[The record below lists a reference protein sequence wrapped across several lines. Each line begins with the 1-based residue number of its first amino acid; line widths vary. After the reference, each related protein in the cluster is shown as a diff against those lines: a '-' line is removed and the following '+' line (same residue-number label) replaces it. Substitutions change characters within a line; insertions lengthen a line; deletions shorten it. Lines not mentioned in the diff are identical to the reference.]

1 MTASDEERVETM
13 DSDRFGVD
21 RRMLGLGLLGVG
33 AAAAIPAW
41 AQRAG
46 APALPSIPNLPAARP
61 ESVGLTTAGLAQI
74 AVMMQGYM
82 DKNQITGGVTA
93 VARRNK
99 LVHFQTHGQFDLD
112 AHSPMPMNG
121 MFRMMSSTKPTT
133 AVALLQQMELG
144 KISLDDKVSKFIPEL
159 KEMRVLKVSPP
170 GPLDRAAAAAARGP
184 ARDGVA
190 APTAPAGGRRG
201 AGGPPPETV
210 PALREITIKD
220 LVTHTSGLNGT
231 PRREAGD
238 TLATAIP
245 RLKDVPLDFQ
255 PGTKWAYSATT
266 GPDVLA
272 RIIEITSGVPHDVY
286 MRERVFEP
294 IGMTSTAYNLTP
306 EQGARLVPRYVRQA
320 DKWVIAPGRDSK
332 AEPPPPVTFYPGS
345 WGLMATCQDYLLFE
359 SMLLNKGTIHG
370 KRVLRPESVELMHT
384 NLIGDLYHGLDGV
397 TEGTG
402 FGVLVRVVLD
412 PATCGCG
419 RSLGGFGWGGAYGTM
434 SWTDPK
440 EELVASL
447 FIQQPVSAVQHDF
460 EMTIR
465 NAMMA

>member
-1 MTASDEERVETM
+1 M
-13 DSDRFGVD
+13 DSDHFGVD
-21 RRMLGLGLLGVG
+21 RRVLGLGLLGVG
-33 AAAAIPAW
+33 AAASIPAW
-41 AQRAG
+41 AQKG
-46 APALPSIPNLPAARP
+46 AVALPSIPNLPAARP
-61 ESVGLTTAGLAQI
+61 ESVGLTTAGLAKI
-74 AVMMQGYM
+74 GDMMQGYI

-99 LVHFQTHGQFDLD
+99 LVHFQSHGQFDLD
-112 AHSPMPMNG
+112 ARSPMRRDG

-159 KEMRVLKVSPP
+159 REMRVLKVSPP
-170 GPLDRAAAAAARGP
+170 GPLDRAAGAAARGP
-184 ARDGVA
+184 GQGPGRDGVA
-190 APTAPAGGRRG
+190 APVAPAGGPRR
-201 AGGPPPETV
+201 GGPPPETV
-210 PALREITIKD
+210 PAVREITIKD

-231 PRREAGD
+231 PRREPGD

-306 EQGARLVPRYVRQA
+306 EQGSRLVPRYVRQA
-320 DKWVIAPGRDSK
+320 DKWGIAPGRDSK
-332 AEPPPPVTFYPGS
+332 AEAPPPVTFYPGS
-345 WGLMATCQDYLLFE
+345 WGLMSTCQDYLLFE
-359 SMLLNKGTIHG
+359 TMLLNKGTIHG
-370 KRVLRPESVELMHT
+370 KRVLKPESVELMHT
-384 NLIGDLYHGLDGV
+384 NLIGDMYHGLQG
-397 TEGTG
+397 TTQGTG

-440 EELVASL
+440 EQLVASL
-447 FIQQPVSAVQHDF
+447 FIQQPVDTVQHDF

-465 NAMMA
+465 NAMIA